1 MIRKICFT
9 FFLIFCLLGCGQ
21 TNKAQDISVVKD
33 LIKENDY
40 QLSWNGKRDE
50 FNIIVIS
57 RLFSDRPKEGIN
69 LIAIVDEDNKK
80 VNSLEFICFENNEM
94 FYNKS
99 LNSYNVIGE
108 TVYPFSGQI
117 NNQAKEKAISF
128 LERDNLSIVD
138 IYNYV
143 TYCLENDYYEEF
155 RN

>member
-1 MIRKICFT
+1 MIKKYVLC
-9 FFLIFCLLGCGQ
+9 FFLVFCLLGCSQ
-21 TNKAQDISVVKD
+21 TNKAQDISMVKD
-33 LIKENDY
+33 LIKKNDY
-40 QLSWNGKRDE
+40 QLFWKGKRDE

-57 RLFSDRPKEGIN
+57 RLFSDSPREEIN
-69 LIAIVDEDNKK
+69 IIAIVDEDNKK
-80 VNSLEFICFENNEM
+80 VDSLEFICVENNEI

-99 LNSYNVIGE
+99 VNAYNVVGE
-108 TVYPFSGQI
+108 TIYPFSERI

-143 TYCLENDYYEEF
+143 TYCLENNYYEEF